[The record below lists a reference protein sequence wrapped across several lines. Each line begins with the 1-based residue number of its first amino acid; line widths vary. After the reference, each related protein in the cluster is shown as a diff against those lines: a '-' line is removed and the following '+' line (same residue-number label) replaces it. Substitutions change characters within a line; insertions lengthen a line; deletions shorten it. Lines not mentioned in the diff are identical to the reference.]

1 MSLVFHRALIRRGS
15 HQLARAMLKT
25 DESLSRRS
33 TRWCDLV
40 TRSSAGDRAA
50 MSTAVGVKAEEVDAG
65 LGGFGETQLTLAGC
79 RAVGLELSLGQPLD
93 PATDLAIKAQLLGP
107 AEDPKTG
114 PG

>member
-1 MSLVFHRALIRRGS
+1 
-15 HQLARAMLKT
+15 MLKT
-25 DESLSRRS
+25 GESLQPQS

-40 TRSSAGDRAA
+40 TGQALEAGRSTGGGD
-50 MSTAVGVKAEEVDAG
+50 SCTAVGVKAEEVDDG
-65 LGGFGETQLTLAGC
+65 LGGFAETQLTLAGC
-79 RAVGLELSLGQPLD
+79 RAVGLELSLGQSLG

>member
-1 MSLVFHRALIRRGS
+1 
-15 HQLARAMLKT
+15 
-25 DESLSRRS
+25 
-33 TRWCDLV
+33 
-40 TRSSAGDRAA
+40 